1 MNNRATVI
9 ILPPSGSDGVHL
21 HADAKDGPVALFGVL
36 QTTLYRVLDSQ
47 LPMVLVAPKAI
58 ADQARCLLPHN
69 CLVDTPDNDGPPGSA
84 SLARS
89 VAAGVLASSQADGWL
104 VLPGDMPM
112 LGAETL
118 KLVSSAVQTYPIAYA
133 QYQAR
138 RGHPMGFGKELFSEL
153 VHLDTDWDLH
163 RLTSRYPAE
172 GIDVNDPGVVMH
184 SQTNLDAVGSKLDLL
199 LGLNTLS

>member
-9 ILPPSGSDGVHL
+9 ILPPSGPDGRHGLV
-21 HADAKDGPVALFGVL
+21 APQDPVAAFGLL
-36 QTTLYRVLDSQ
+36 QTTLYRVLASQ

-58 ADQARCLLPHN
+58 TDQARGLLPHN
-69 CLVDTPDNDGPPGSA
+69 CLVDASA
-84 SLARS
+84 EGGLDDAYSLARS

-112 LGAETL
+112 LSVDTL
-118 KLVSSAVQTYPIAYA
+118 KLVSNAVQTYPIAYA

-153 VHLDTDWDLH
+153 VHLDLDRDLH

-172 GIDVNDPGVVMH
+172 GIDVDDPGVVMQGQVSQHMPVAGMDLPFSARSH
-184 SQTNLDAVGSKLDLL
+184 S
-199 LGLNTLS
+199 

>member
-1 MNNRATVI
+1 MNTRATVI
-9 ILPPSGSDGVHL
+9 ILPPSVPDGAFLPAVSR
-21 HADAKDGPVALFGVL
+21 DPVAAFGLL
-36 QTTLYRVLDSQ
+36 QTTLYRVLASQ

-58 ADQARCLLPHN
+58 TDQARGLLPHN
-69 CLVDTPDNDGPPGSA
+69 CLVDTTVEPATGLS

-112 LGAETL
+112 LSVDTI

-133 QYQAR
+133 QYRAR

-153 VHLDTDWDLH
+153 VHLDADRDLH

-172 GIDVNDPGVVMH
+172 GIDVDDPGVIMH
-184 SQTNLDAVGSKLDLL
+184 GSATIEDMIQPHTDAGTIALPQH
-199 LGLNTLS
+199 T

>member
-9 ILPPSGSDGVHL
+9 ILPPSAPDGGRL
-21 HADAKDGPVALFGVL
+21 HAVPNDPIAAFSVL
-36 QTTLYRVLDSQ
+36 QTTLYRVLASQ
-47 LPMVLVAPKAI
+47 LPMVLVAPRAI
-58 ADQARCLLPHN
+58 TDQARGILPHN
-69 CLVDTPDNDGPPGSA
+69 CLVDTPAESGLSTTT
-84 SLARS
+84 LARA

-112 LGAETL
+112 LQVNTL
-118 KLVSSAVQTYPIAYA
+118 KQVSDAVQTYPIAYA

-153 VHLDTDWDLH
+153 VHLDIDRDLH

-172 GIDVNDPGVVMH
+172 SIDVDDPGVVMH
-184 SQTNLDAVGSKLDLL
+184 NGVHHEEVIPGMQ
-199 LGLNTLS
+199 LSTDISSHS